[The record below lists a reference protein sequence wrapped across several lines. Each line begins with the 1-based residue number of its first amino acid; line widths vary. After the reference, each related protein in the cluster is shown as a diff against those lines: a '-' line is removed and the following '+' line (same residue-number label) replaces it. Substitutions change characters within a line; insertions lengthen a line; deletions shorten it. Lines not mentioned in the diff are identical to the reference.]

1 MCVPRGGVIE
11 NLADQ
16 AARGAVAAVIEQ
28 LGPRGQGPLGKSL
41 SATTQRISKSAVF
54 PECEGP
60 NRPACVRQQV
70 SGLTAAAASGVGSG
84 LWEAFAW
91 SAVALSFGVGLL
103 AGLLAV
109 LGFFGLRRLL
119 GGRKQAVTDRG
130 PPAHGGMAAP

>member
-91 SAVALSFGVGLL
+91 SASAYSQGSSPSSGSLDCVGSW
-103 AGLLAV
+103 AG
-109 LGFFGLRRLL
+109 GS
-119 GGRKQAVTDRG
+119 K
-130 PPAHGGMAAP
+130 P